1 MKKNHT
7 VRLGAI
13 VGLLVGVIIFAV
25 GFVLPPDL
33 FLHKAIVAMQSP
45 LIPIVHL
52 LQPASQPWGSN
63 NDIYKV
69 WIAILCYWMAFG
81 LLLGVLVSFGYR
93 LIVGRK
99 GSNAA

>member
-1 MKKNHT
+1 MKNKHT

-13 VGLLVGVIIFAV
+13 VGLLTGVIVFAV
-25 GFVLPPDL
+25 GFVLSPDV
-33 FLHKAIVAMQSP
+33 FLHRVIVAMQSP

-63 NDIYKV
+63 NDIYKL

-81 LLLGVLVSFGYR
+81 LLLGLLVSFGYR
-93 LIVGRK
+93 LLFSQK
-99 GSNAA
+99 DNNAA